1 MLSSLIC
8 LYIDA
13 IQKSGIGGG
22 KWDIL
27 QLDEAMASASTPT
40 KLARNLLTIF
50 YTPEELAGATACG
63 RRGKYKAIDKSI
75 LSAIIR
81 KFLFF

>member
-1 MLSSLIC
+1 MPSKKVELVEG
-8 LYIDA
+8 
-13 IQKSGIGGG
+13 SGIFCT
-22 KWDIL
+22 KL